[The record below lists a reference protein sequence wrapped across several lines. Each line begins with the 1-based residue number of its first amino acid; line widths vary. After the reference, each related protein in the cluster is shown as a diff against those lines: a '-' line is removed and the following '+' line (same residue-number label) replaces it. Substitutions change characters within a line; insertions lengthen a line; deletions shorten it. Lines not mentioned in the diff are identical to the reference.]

1 MKNPTVLDIYKKL
14 MKHPDYSEPL
24 GVSIIEANTL
34 SLQPTDQYLIKAVSK
49 VDDSV
54 CNIIFTPLDSN
65 LNDYALNISCEGV
78 KVLSTMNT
86 FLGKLH
92 FEKIDELVQAYIQTG
107 LALNVIKDVDYPA
120 HVKLSWFY
128 THQTVYQSFG
138 EYYHSIYRDYNKR
151 LVKVS
156 FYDEVTK
163 VESKPLKLTANLN
176 LSVIKN
182 KLVPSVVLSIP
193 FIKNKNRMEII
204 INLNDHFDSQSY
216 KDLFEEAFK
225 KASTSKTKKKK
236 TPRK

>member
-1 MKNPTVLDIYKKL
+1 MISSQILDVYKKVL
-14 MKHPDYSEPL
+14 KHPDYLEKLEISKL
-24 GVSIIEANTL
+24 EAN
-34 SLQPTDQYLIKAVSK
+34 SMPSQPTVQYLIKAKST
-49 VDDSV
+49 VDDS
-54 CNIIFTPLDSN
+54 ILHTILTPIDSQSQ
-65 LNDYALNISCEGV
+65 DYSLNISCEGV
-78 KVLSTMNT
+78 KVLSNLNT

-107 LALNVIKDVDYPA
+107 LALNLIKDVNYPA

-128 THQTVYQSFG
+128 THQKVYQSFG

-163 VESKPLKLTANLN
+163 VESKPLKLIANLN

-204 INLNDHFDSQSY
+204 INLNDPFDVQY
-216 KDLFEEAFK
+216 HKNLFEEAFNN
-225 KASTSKTKKKK
+225 ASKPTKKKK
-236 TPRK
+236 SSH